1 MRIFFRLRASLNVAW
16 SSWVET
22 VGGGG
27 TWSGVASGYLGRGGA
42 VAGEDKK
49 EARDVT
55 WNGERSLTLHLS

>member
-1 MRIFFRLRASLNVAW
+1 M
-16 SSWVET
+16 
-22 VGGGG
+22 
-27 TWSGVASGYLGRGGA
+27 WSGVASGYLGRGGA